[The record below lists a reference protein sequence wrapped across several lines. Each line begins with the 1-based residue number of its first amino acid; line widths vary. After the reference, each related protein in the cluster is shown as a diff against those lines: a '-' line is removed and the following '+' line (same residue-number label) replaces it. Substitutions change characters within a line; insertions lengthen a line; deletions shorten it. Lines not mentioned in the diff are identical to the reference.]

1 MGVETLNENHPS
13 PAGIGTGKSEALK
26 SFSKSGAPVTAS
38 SSEAGRRAAEGAL
51 TIRNGR
57 VTDVPDL
64 LAMIRELASF
74 ENLEDELE
82 VTAASLQESL
92 FGAHPAA
99 AVLLAIVGGQPAGY
113 AIYYHTFSS
122 FVGRPGIFLDDIYV
136 RPNFRLQGIGR
147 ALLERVADIGVQ
159 RHCGRFE
166 WIALRWNDTALRFY
180 ENLGAKQMDQWVLLR
195 MGDHCMRRL
204 AAPERRNSR

>member
-1 MGVETLNENHPS
+1 MRENP
-13 PAGIGTGKSEALK
+13 GTSSHTGPERPEALR
-26 SFSKSGAPVTAS
+26 SFPKSGVPVTAP

-51 TIRNGR
+51 IIRNGR
-57 VTDVPDL
+57 ATDVANL

-74 ENLEDELE
+74 ENLEEELE
-82 VTAASLQESL
+82 VTAASLQDSL

-99 AVLLAIVGGQPAGY
+99 AVLLAMVGGRPAGY

-166 WIALRWNDTALRFY
+166 WIALRWNHTALRSY
-180 ENLGAKQMDQWVLLR
+180 EKLGAKPMDSWIMLR
-195 MGDHCMRRL
+195 MGEHCMKEL
-204 AAPERRNSR
+204 AASEPRHSQ